1 MGLSVEEAKQMAQ
14 RALDDAETEFD
25 DIDSERSAYADA
37 VAQQQYEFFLA
48 SGFSYEQAM
57 AEGQAALNFAEAD
70 YDTMLAD
77 QQAYA
82 DAVAQQ
88 TFEMALQMG
97 YSYPDAV
104 AEGQRALEAAEYEY
118 SQSMMQR
125 MQFTPQVQAAMQ
137 AAAAKADSK
146 KIEAEQDELLV
157 EFEAEPRWRLSRR
170 SSWSSSRPSA
180 RLRV

>member
-1 MGLSVEEAKQMAQ
+1 MAQ
-14 RALDDAETEFD
+14 RALDDAEQELD
-25 DIDSERSAYADA
+25 DTDAERAAYADA
-37 VAQQQYEFFLA
+37 VAQQQYEAMLA
-48 SGFSYEQAM
+48 SGYSYQQALN
-57 AEGQAALNFAEAD
+57 EGQAALNFAEAD

-88 TFEMALQMG
+88 TFEMMLQMG

-137 AAAAKADSK
+137 AAAAK
-146 KIEAEQDELLV
+146 
-157 EFEAEPRWRLSRR
+157 RSRR
-170 SSWSSSRPSA
+170 RS
-180 RLRV
+180 

>member
-1 MGLSVEEAKQMAQ
+1 MGYSYEQAKQKAQ
-14 RALDDAETEFD
+14 RALDEAEKEYD
-25 DIDSERSAYADA
+25 QNNAERTAYADA
-37 VAQQQYEFFLA
+37 VAQQQYESFLA

-88 TFEMALQMG
+88 FFEMALQMG

-104 AEGQRALEAAEYEY
+104 AEGQGALEAAEFEY
-118 SQSMMQR
+118 SQALMQR

-137 AAAAKADSK
+137 AAAQADSK
-146 KIEAEQDELLV
+146 AVETEQDNLLA
-157 EFEAEPRWRLSRR
+157 EFQKERKA
-170 SSWSSSRPSA
+170 
-180 RLRV
+180 